1 MDRIDSTG
9 LMEALAAISTDEQL
23 LFTRRAAAHS
33 AKVLVAESLSL
44 RREDAPHVHQLRNG
58 VVMLPH
64 HTNIHIR
71 RRFVQENPL
80 KFSRVLGLS
89 E

>member
-44 RREDAPHVHQLRNG
+44 RREDAPHVH
-58 VVMLPH
+58 
-64 HTNIHIR
+64 
-71 RRFVQENPL
+71 
-80 KFSRVLGLS
+80 
-89 E
+89 